1 MVDDLVPADAVA
13 PTDPVTDLSEAG
25 VPRGGLPQWIYQRI
39 RLEIITGGYPGGM
52 RLNEQRLTEA
62 LSVSRVPLRESF
74 LRLQHDGFIEQ
85 QPRRS
90 AVVSGWDAKRVND
103 LFEARIGIE
112 VQAVELAT
120 RRISQGLSTGELE
133 RMITHSREAL
143 HRGDP
148 LGVAE
153 SSTSFHQ
160 LVVAATGND
169 LLVSLMGQ
177 LAQRM
182 TWLFYLTSSRD
193 TERACAEHHELIEVM
208 ASGNVNLAR
217 SVAHAHI
224 EKGRAPSL
232 AVLLV
237 TDACPAQPTERHQK
251 GLDV

>member
-1 MVDDLVPADAVA
+1 MGEQMDEMATELV
-13 PTDPVTDLSEAG
+13 EAA
-25 VPRGGLPQWIYQRI
+25 VPRGGLPQWIYRRI
-39 RLEIITGGYPGGM
+39 RHEIITGGYPGGM
-52 RLNEQRLTEA
+52 RLNEQRLSEA

-74 LRLQHDGFIEQ
+74 LRLERDGFIEQ

-90 AVVSGWDAKRVND
+90 AVVTAWDEKRVDD
-103 LFEARIGIE
+103 LFDARIAIE

-120 RRISQGLSTGELE
+120 RRISHGGSTAELE
-133 RMITHSREAL
+133 RMIAHSRDAL

-153 SSTSFHQ
+153 SSTGFHQ

-169 LLVSLMGQ
+169 LLVGLMGQ

-182 TWLFYLTSSRD
+182 TWLFFLTSSRD
-193 TERACAEHHELIEVM
+193 SEQACAEHHELTEVM

-232 AVLLV
+232 AALQLADRLPSSEG
-237 TDACPAQPTERHQK
+237 TA
-251 GLDV
+251 